1 MARMRS
7 LILACLIAVLLA
19 PMAFAQ
25 AIAPKTEAAPRSF
38 TEVCADKS
46 EERGRLRY
54 CDDYFTA
61 ALGTSADPVLY
72 LRDRITVLRSQHEAK
87 ATESYGSFLTAI
99 YITAFLSIATIVL
112 VLSERKISGIS
123 RWAIGT
129 ASAALLVMV
138 GAWAAGW
145 LGTYRAE
152 HAAQVE
158 LGLLR
163 DQIEVE
169 TSQRIASGDK
179 VTMAE
184 VNKWTERLNAIGER
198 FAQSYSSTGAFP
210 RFRRFTNE

>member
-1 MARMRS
+1 MRS

-25 AIAPKTEAAPRSF
+25 AITPKTEATPQSF
-38 TEVCADKS
+38 IEVCADKS
-46 EERGRLRY
+46 EDRGRLRY
-54 CDDYFTA
+54 CDDYFTQ

-99 YITAFLSIATIVL
+99 YITVFLSIATIVL

-138 GAWAAGW
+138 GASAAGW

-198 FAQSYSSTGAFP
+198 FAQSYSGTGAFP
-210 RFRRFTNE
+210 RLRRFTNE